1 MVMWALSISREAIC
15 EHHQKAVVA
24 ANELLLHKAGV
35 DLIGRLHGRGVRLP
49 ISCVHV
55 CDSISSACCIEPGLQ
70 EKKGKR
76 PELLGAAGGAGSGA
90 RKAERVRKGGPYGRG
105 RPAEMQM
112 RP

>member
-1 MVMWALSISREAIC
+1 MVTWALSISCEAVC

-35 DLIGRLHGRGVRLP
+35 DLIGKLHGRGVRLP

-55 CDSISSACCIEPGLQ
+55 CDSISSACCI
-70 EKKGKR
+70 R